1 MIYHV
6 LTIIEYFNM
15 FDIAFDEVFKDSDI
29 KPVVVK
35 VKVN

>member
-1 MIYHV
+1 MICHV
-6 LTIIEYFNM
+6 LMIIECFNM
-15 FDIAFDEVFKDSDI
+15 FDIAFDEVFKDSVV